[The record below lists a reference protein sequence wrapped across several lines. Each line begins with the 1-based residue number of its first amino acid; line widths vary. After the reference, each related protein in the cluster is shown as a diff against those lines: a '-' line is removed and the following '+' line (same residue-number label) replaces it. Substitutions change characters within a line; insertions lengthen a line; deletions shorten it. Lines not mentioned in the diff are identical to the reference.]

1 MSTIFQKII
10 DKEIPADIVYEDEQA
25 LAFRDINPAA
35 PTHVLVIPRKPIAKV
50 ADMEGGDKELLG
62 HLLWV
67 ASEVARRE
75 GLEDYRRR
83 AVGFSPACSP
93 AGRPRA
99 GLAAGLG
106 LSVFILCGVF
116 SILRVFL
123 HISW

>member
-75 GLEDYRRR
+75 GLEDYRL
-83 AVGFSPACSP
+83 VTNNGEG
-93 AGRPRA
+93 AGQ
-99 GLAAGLG
+99 
-106 LSVFILCGVF
+106 SVFH
-116 SILRVFL
+116 L
-123 HISW
+123 HVHLLGGRALGWPPG

>member
-50 ADMEGGDKELLG
+50 ADMEEGDKELLG

-75 GLEDYRRR
+75 GLEDYRL
-83 AVGFSPACSP
+83 VTNNGEG
-93 AGRPRA
+93 AGQ
-99 GLAAGLG
+99 
-106 LSVFILCGVF
+106 SVFH
-116 SILRVFL
+116 L
-123 HISW
+123 HVHLLGGRALGWPPG